1 MTTHS
6 TSDERRL
13 VLPGDSFVHDAA
25 GVVMHAVTIAAPPE
39 SVWPWLVQM
48 GAGRAG
54 WYSYDWVD
62 NDGRPSIT
70 KIIPALQHL
79 IVGDIMPSL
88 PGATDS
94 FVVAAITPP
103 RDLVLTVTAENGSN
117 LVSWEFFLQPIET
130 HSTRL
135 MVRGR
140 VGALWPGGGGKLS
153 PTPRP
158 IERIYWLLAHIPR
171 WLMIPAA
178 MFGHG
183 LMQARQAIATH
194 QAPCGGT
201 SPVSDSQLMPKAPT
215 TRTMSAPRSLAL
227 FPAVLILS
235 IAFYVTGAAGDRHPI
250 ATVFP
255 ISALMAFVP
264 MIAAPNRAN

>member
-1 MTTHS
+1 MTTRS

-39 SVWPWLVQM
+39 TVWPWLVQM

-94 FVVAAITPP
+94 FVVAAITPA
-103 RDLVLTVTAENGSN
+103 RDLVLTLTAENGSN

-140 VGALWPGGGGKLS
+140 VGALWPVMV
-153 PTPRP
+153 
-158 IERIYWLLAHIPR
+158 IHYLAD
-171 WLMIPAA
+171 
-178 MFGHG
+178 F
-183 LMQARQAIATH
+183 
-194 QAPCGGT
+194 
-201 SPVSDSQLMPKAPT
+201 
-215 TRTMSAPRSLAL
+215 
-227 FPAVLILS
+227 
-235 IAFYVTGAAGDRHPI
+235 
-250 ATVFP
+250 
-255 ISALMAFVP
+255 SALY
-264 MIAAPNRAN
+264 